1 MATQY
6 IQEKVEDVVLNLL
19 PAIDREDLSC
29 DQDIFSLG
37 LDSIHAMTLVLNLQ
51 QEFGI
56 TFEPAEIQF
65 ENFRTTANMVNLIQ
79 SKTQSSM
86 A

>member
-1 MATQY
+1 MVTQF
-6 IQEKVEDVVLNLL
+6 IQEKVEDVVLDLL
-19 PAIDREDLSC
+19 PVVNREDLTS

-51 QEFGI
+51 QAFGI
-56 TFEPAEIQF
+56 TFEPADIQF
-65 ENFRTTANMVNLIQ
+65 ENFRTTASMVSLIQ
-79 SKTQSSM
+79 TKTQSTM